1 MRSWR
6 LTKYDPARRDARGAF
21 LGDDWTSLSDVGRT
35 FEGRVLTPETYA
47 RVEQAH
53 VDTVLAFHAA
63 CGAPPLRV
71 HDLERTGDIPTA
83 PWLAEGALLDAA
95 ALPDAVRACL
105 REEAWCRLAADDGAC
120 HVHFGYDYYVYL
132 LGDAPPDTTRAV
144 AERNGLF
151 FEPFASPYLE

>member
-21 LGDDWTSLSDVGRT
+21 LGDDWTSISDIGRT
-35 FEGRVLTPETYA
+35 FDGRVLTPEAYA

-71 HDLERTGDIPTA
+71 HDLERTGAVAP
-83 PWLAEGALLDAA
+83 PWLVEGALLETA

-105 REEAWCRLAADDGAC
+105 REQAWCRLRSDDGAC
-120 HVHFGYDYYVYL
+120 HVHVGYDYYLYL
-132 LGDAPPDTTRAV
+132 VGNADPAPARAI
-144 AERNGLF
+144 AERHGLF
-151 FEPFASPYLE
+151 LEPYPSPYLE